1 MTSNYTQMWS
11 QEAVDTLRELPG
23 HVVMVM
29 LSNLMLLLQTPRPT
43 VAGDLNVEIGNGL
56 YRLMMPGN
64 VAVVDYEVVD
74 RTIRILMITPHRTT
88 ETVPPVA
95 DLFGC

>member
-1 MTSNYTQMWS
+1 VTSNYTQVWS
-11 QEAVDTLRELPG
+11 QEAVDTLRELPD
-23 HVVMVM
+23 HVVMVV
-29 LSNLMLLLQTPRPT
+29 LSNLMLLPQTPRPT
-43 VAGDLNVEIGNGL
+43 VASDLNVEIGNGL

-88 ETVPPVA
+88 ESRPVRR
-95 DLFGC
+95 

>member
-1 MTSNYTQMWS
+1 VTSNYTQMWS

-29 LSNLMLLLQTPRPT
+29 LSNLTLLLQTPRPT
-43 VAGDLNVEIGNGL
+43 VAGDLNVEIGNGQ

-74 RTIRILMITPHRTT
+74 RTIRILMITSHRTT
-88 ETVPPVA
+88 ESRPA
-95 DLFGC
+95 RR

>member
-1 MTSNYTQMWS
+1 VTSNYTQMWS

-23 HVVMVM
+23 HVVMVV
-29 LSNLMLLLQTPRPT
+29 LSNLMLLPQTPRPT

-64 VAVVDYEVVD
+64 IAVVDYEVVD
-74 RTIRILMITPHRTT
+74 RTIKILMITPT
-88 ETVPPVA
+88 ELQRAVPPVA
-95 DLFGC
+95 DLCGC